1 MAAARTRS
9 RPCCRGIGALAR
21 TISACMLPSATAE
34 LIPLRRSSA
43 RKTLKNALQAQTKA
57 AAPFDT
63 AARTR
68 RTKGDLVQVV
78 RHVVERRV
86 QLVADALH
94 RANRRNGDQSS
105 DETVFNRGRTLF
117 IANQLEKLAHGL
129 APWFQVPRRS
139 TPQPAVHWQD
149 GCKLEGDRLRKS
161 YARRFTRVNRE
172 NGYFQ
177 PIF

>member
-34 LIPLRRSSA
+34 LIPLRRSNA

-63 AARTR
+63 AARTY
-68 RTKGDLVQVV
+68 RTKGNLAQVV

-94 RANRRNGDQSS
+94 RANRRNGDESGNQAVL
-105 DETVFNRGRTLF
+105 DGGRTLLVLD
-117 IANQLEKLAHGL
+117 QLQKLAHGL
-129 APWFQVPRRS
+129 CSLVPSARDTAPATCNPLCRMPR
-139 TPQPAVHWQD
+139 TYPLT
-149 GCKLEGDRLRKS
+149 G
-161 YARRFTRVNRE
+161 
-172 NGYFQ
+172 
-177 PIF
+177 